1 MKTTVIPANIGQYLL
16 RIKVVKWHIINP
28 AKLIPLKKKWKLHLI
43 CSVAVRLENVILAKG
58 ECSKGVS

>member
-1 MKTTVIPANIGQYLL
+1 MNTNVILTNIGQYLQ
-16 RIKVVKWHIINP
+16 RIKVVKWLIINP

-58 ECSKGVS
+58 ERSKGVS